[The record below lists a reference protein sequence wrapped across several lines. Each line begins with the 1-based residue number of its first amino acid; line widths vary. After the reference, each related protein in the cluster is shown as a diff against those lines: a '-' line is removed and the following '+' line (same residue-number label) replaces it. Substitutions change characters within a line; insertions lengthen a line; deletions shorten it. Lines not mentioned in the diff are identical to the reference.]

1 MSTAAISSGQAKR
14 PEQSAELIT
23 KYQRT
28 YPGWADQVRHVRRDV
43 ASHLGDC
50 PVTDDIVLIA
60 DELASNCVLHTRSR
74 GESFRVR
81 CEMSPGSVRIEVED
95 MGGPWRK
102 RREDDRPH
110 GLEIVEALTGPSA
123 WGTEITSDGGRIVW
137 AVLTW

>member
-102 RREDDRPH
+102 RRED
-110 GLEIVEALTGPSA
+110 
-123 WGTEITSDGGRIVW
+123 
-137 AVLTW
+137 